1 MKVHLQVTTMKIHH
15 INFIV
20 GTPLSPPVK
29 SYSLAEDGLEEISNA
44 SEDSD
49 YAPNLAETV
58 SNPRQKRVVL
68 VSDSENQGQSDEAMY
83 TVHVCTTDNISLH
96 VD

>member
-1 MKVHLQVTTMKIHH
+1 MFYEGAFASDDDEDPSYQLHRQ
-15 INFIV
+15 NASE
-20 GTPLSPPVK
+20 SP
-29 SYSLAEDGLEEISNA
+29 SYSLAEDGLEEISNV